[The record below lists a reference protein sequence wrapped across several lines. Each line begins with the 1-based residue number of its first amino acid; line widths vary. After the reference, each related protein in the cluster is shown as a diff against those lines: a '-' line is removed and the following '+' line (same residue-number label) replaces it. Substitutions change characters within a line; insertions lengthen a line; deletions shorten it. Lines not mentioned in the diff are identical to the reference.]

1 MSLNQQHSSTKPNHA
16 KLCGLGSLIWN
27 GIDKCALAYVNTAS
41 REEAESRSTHLRKQR
56 EINHASR
63 IADRAGALLF
73 RIQPTFAVRIA
84 ADVIIPSRIV
94 NQLPPAV
101 QRNLIITISSS
112 TLSHQQPL
120 VQRLHVEGQ
129 ANLEKVLMNMSPDLF
144 TSRGLLLYCEGEFNA
159 WKNGLEHLLQPSF
172 DAFGLLS
179 LVHNNDIL
187 FGEWLCHLQGG
198 IFEVLLK
205 WTTQRF
211 DSFKVIRFEQMQN
224 KAQQSKSL
232 ENRKKKIVS
241 CVCISSPTI
250 RSSSV
255 ESSSK
260 RLSKEG
266 ISTTELVLVD
276 DCFLEGVEFW
286 SFSLRISCDWEECV
300 QTKTNLGL
308 VGPVDSLA
316 SEDLRR
322 LPHPSGSITTPFS
335 FLQFFLTTFRHNTM
349 SYRAVIRCVVE

>member
-27 GIDKCALAYVNTAS
+27 GIDKSGQSALWHTSTQHPAKKLNLARRIFGSSEKSTTPAAS
-41 REEAESRSTHLRKQR
+41 PTERGTPLQNPANVRS
-56 EINHASR
+56 S
-63 IADRAGALLF
+63 DRCGRHYPLSNCE
-73 RIQPTFAVRIA
+73 PT
-84 ADVIIPSRIV
+84 
-94 NQLPPAV
+94 PPAV

-276 DCFLEGVEFW
+276 DCFLEGVEFV
-286 SFSLRISCDWEECV
+286 SLP
-300 QTKTNLGL
+300 TNHR
-308 VGPVDSLA
+308 VTVRPK
-316 SEDLRR
+316 R
-322 LPHPSGSITTPFS
+322 LD
-335 FLQFFLTTFRHNTM
+335 
-349 SYRAVIRCVVE
+349 